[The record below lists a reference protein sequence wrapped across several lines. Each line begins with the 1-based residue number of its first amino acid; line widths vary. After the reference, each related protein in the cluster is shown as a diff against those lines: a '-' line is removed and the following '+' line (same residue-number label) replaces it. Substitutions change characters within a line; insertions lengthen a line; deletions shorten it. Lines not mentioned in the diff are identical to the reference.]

1 MTSPRP
7 ISSPSSSSWC
17 DALTRHPVLRKGVT
31 NMRTINMLTYIILN
45 NYLENINLQKYC
57 IYIHHSGIYSVMYS
71 ESHLL
76 VLLGSHYLQNLTF
89 TFTKSIQT
97 LPVMDSYS
105 CVGPAVCGISRTS
118 SSIPTR
124 INTRAKLHSLV
135 GIHKYRRPL

>member
-45 NYLENINLQKYC
+45 NYLEIIILQKYF
-57 IYIHHSGIYSVMYS
+57 IYIHRSGIYSVMYIYS

-105 CVGPAVCGISRTS
+105 CVGPAV
-118 SSIPTR
+118 
-124 INTRAKLHSLV
+124 
-135 GIHKYRRPL
+135 